1 MGFPWAFRDVMKRAA
16 ALEVEDSDS
25 EFDSPRV
32 CVQGAAKVQ
41 GSAKDIFRNDS
52 VVDPSDDEAQ
62 D

>member
-1 MGFPWAFRDVMKRAA
+1 MKRAA

-32 CVQGAAKVQ
+32 RVQGAAKVQ

-52 VVDPSDDEAQ
+52 VVDPSNDEAQ